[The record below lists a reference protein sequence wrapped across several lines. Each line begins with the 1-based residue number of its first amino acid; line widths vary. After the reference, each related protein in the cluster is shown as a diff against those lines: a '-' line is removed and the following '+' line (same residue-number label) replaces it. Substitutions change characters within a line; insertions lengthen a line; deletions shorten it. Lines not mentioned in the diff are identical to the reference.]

1 MWQLISRLQIPY
13 NPYATICL
21 PASGGGVIR
30 SNHEFAPSVDNRSV
44 ILSNYFLLSLAV
56 EGLKADEGGTNNPH
70 CNANEF
76 RSGWG
81 GCRVATRGVN
91 PNTSNL
97 VAMITSKEGGY
108 KALHFQS
115 CSNDY
120 KCERMV

>member
-1 MWQLISRLQIPY
+1 MDYVDLKKRRVNLNIYINFSTLQVSAGNIGISSTQDSI
-13 NPYATICL
+13 
-21 PASGGGVIR
+21 
-30 SNHEFAPSVDNRSV
+30 
-44 ILSNYFLLSLAV
+44 
-56 EGLKADEGGTNNPH
+56 
-70 CNANEF
+70 F
-76 RSGWG
+76 RPGWG
-81 GCRVATRGVN
+81 GCRVATGGVN